1 MKKVLSLLMLSAFIF
16 GITSGAVMAKSNNQT
31 TKGQKVK
38 KQRIKKD
45 VLKNDEYK
53 ELKLKYFQAEGYGD
67 TYNCKVE
74 QQKFC
79 KVKDYDSGI
88 YVLCDR
94 DVSRTQW
101 ESAKIFF
108 RYGRCVKMN

>member
-1 MKKVLSLLMLSAFIF
+1 MKKVLLLLLAMVFVFSV
-16 GITSGAVMAKSNNQT
+16 GADAK
-31 TKGQKVK
+31 TKIKT
-38 KQRIKKD
+38 KKD
-45 VLKNDEYK
+45 VLKDKEYK
-53 ELKLKYFQAEGYGD
+53 ELKTAYFNAEGSGN

-79 KVKDYDSGI
+79 KVKDLDTGL

-101 ESAKIFF
+101 ESAKVFYK
-108 RYGRCVKMN
+108 YGRCVKLN